1 MSPPK
6 PAPPPAP
13 APPPVNASLSVRLR
27 VLCGEEVALGPGK
40 SELLDAIAE
49 TGSIT
54 RAAKV
59 MGISYMHA
67 WSLVRTM
74 NACFR
79 RPLVLA
85 ARGGQKG
92 GGTGLTED
100 GKAVLEIY
108 RAMAAAALQ
117 AAVPGRER
125 LREYLKNPGESDAAQ
140 FSIALSTAEDD
151 DDLVEQSIR
160 NELPG
165 IVKSIVS
172 DKVLSEVIVETDIG
186 EMASIITT
194 RSVEEMGLKAGDKV
208 AALVKA
214 TNVSLRHRK

>member
-1 MSPPK
+1 
-6 PAPPPAP
+6 
-13 APPPVNASLSVRLR
+13 LSVRLR
-27 VLCGEEVALGPGK
+27 VLCGEEVAMGPGK
-40 SELLDAIAE
+40 SELLRAIAE

-54 RAAKV
+54 RAAKTL
-59 MGISYMHA
+59 GISYMHA
-67 WSLVRTM
+67 WSLVQTM

-100 GKAVLEIY
+100 GKAVLSLY
-108 RAMAAAALQ
+108 RETAAAALR
-117 AAVPGRER
+117 AAVPGWDR
-125 LREYLKNPGESDAAQ
+125 LREHLMNPGESTATQ
-140 FSIALSTAEDD
+140 FSVALSTAEDD

-172 DKVLSEVIVETDIG
+172 DKVMSEVIVETDIG

-194 RSVEEMGLKAGDKV
+194 RSVEEMELKVGDKV

-214 TNVSLRHRK
+214 TNMSVRRRK